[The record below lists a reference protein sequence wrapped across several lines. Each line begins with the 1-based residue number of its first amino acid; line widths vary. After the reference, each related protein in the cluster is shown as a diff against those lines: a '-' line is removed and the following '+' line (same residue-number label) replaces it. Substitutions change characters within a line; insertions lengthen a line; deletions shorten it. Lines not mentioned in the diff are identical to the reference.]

1 MRTFLRPAV
10 TSSSQT
16 AAPAPSGAERP
27 SRAASGGVYFD
38 PQATSR
44 RHFGF
49 FDQSDAALCAEMV
62 AAGEARRRLDA
73 LLMAVFFAA
82 SLVAAVLIGFGFA
95 AGILSL
101 PVIGG

>member
-1 MRTFLRPAV
+1 M
-10 TSSSQT
+10 
-16 AAPAPSGAERP
+16 
-27 SRAASGGVYFD
+27 
-38 PQATSR
+38 SR

-49 FDQSDAALCAEMV
+49 FDEGDAALRTELI

-73 LLMAVFFAA
+73 FLMAVFFAA